1 MPTTG
6 GMAAME
12 MERLIAMQMA
22 TYGIEADPDA
32 VREIRREVARDYE
45 NFRERTSE
53 AVYAFV
59 NAVTTFAVVGKSPEL
74 AAEHMAMT
82 IKNVTDLPQNEIKD
96 ALMDAVSAA
105 MGEGNANRLKE
116 MATAGAEI
124 DEMANEIKKMKREPQ
139 TGMPTPKG
147 RVPKIGDPSI

>member
-32 VREIRREVARDYE
+32 VREIRREVTRDYE
-45 NFRERTSE
+45 RFRERTSE

-82 IKNVTDLPQNEIKD
+82 IKNVMDLPQSEIKE

-105 MGEGNANRLKE
+105 MGEENANRMKE
-116 MATAGAEI
+116 MAATGVEI

-139 TGMPTPKG
+139 PGMPAPKG